1 MLQSYQITMQI
12 RYCYLLVLFL
22 LLFVTIS
29 PAQPKNYEIKNAF
42 QIGGGLTYFNMI
54 TDNFE
59 TQQNTG
65 FVVSAGIGAPLPH
78 KWYDISYNFQIL
90 NNKFDIDGR
99 VSDDVTGNEWIE
111 YEMFGVQAGLVFH
124 INIIGSNLTL
134 DVGPQLAYN
143 SDLEVKDSSMENYF
157 LNNYE
162 MLRANDITDINNFN
176 INGMAGVSAGFG
188 PLKFRAQYIYGV
200 LNSFDKLNELGE
212 GNDFKANP
220 SYVTLAAF
228 LLF

>member
-1 MLQSYQITMQI
+1 M
-12 RYCYLLVLFL
+12 V
-22 LLFVTIS
+22 
-29 PAQPKNYEIKNAF
+29 
-42 QIGGGLTYFNMI
+42 GGGITYFDMI

-65 FVVSAGIGAPLPH
+65 FIVSAGIGAPLPH
-78 KWYDISYNFQIL
+78 KWYDVSYNFQIL
-90 NNKFDIDGR
+90 KNKFDIDGR

-124 INIIGSNLTL
+124 INIIGSYLTL

-143 SDLEVKDSSMENYF
+143 SDLEVRDSEKENYF

-162 MLRANDITDINNFN
+162 MLQAKDIIDVNNFN
-176 INGMAGVSAGFG
+176 VNGMAGVSAGFG
-188 PLKFRAQYIYGV
+188 PLKLRAQYIYGV
-200 LNSFDKLNELGE
+200 LNTFDKLNDLGE
-212 GNDFKANP
+212 GNDFKGNP
-220 SYVTLAAF
+220 SYITFTAF